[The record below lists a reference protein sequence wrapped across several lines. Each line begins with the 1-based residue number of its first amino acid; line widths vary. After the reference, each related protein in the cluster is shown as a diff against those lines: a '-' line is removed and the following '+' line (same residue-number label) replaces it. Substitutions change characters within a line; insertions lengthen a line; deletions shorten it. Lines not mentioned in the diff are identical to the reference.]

1 MTVPEIH
8 IKSKEIDTLVTLQMT
23 QVEEEIKP
31 ILDGIVDPEKYFQS
45 KYKILW
51 ILKEPYDE
59 NTEGGWDFK
68 GMIRD
73 KYSIFDFATGRPT
86 FKPIIYSSWGIL
98 NNFCLFDDMDDVE
111 NSPEMLD
118 AFKSIAYINIKKTPG
133 GTTSNTK
140 TIQFAYEMHKNLLL
154 KQIDYIDADI
164 IVGGKT
170 LSLLSKDLNLEN
182 AIQFNKTFYYLRNNK
197 LFIDTY
203 HPAQRVSSTGLSM
216 EEYCNDI
223 ITIAKIWATNK

>member
-1 MTVPEIH
+1 MTILEI
-8 IKSKEIDTLVTLQMT
+8 INKSEEIDTLVTMQMT
-23 QVEEEIKP
+23 QSEEEIKP
-31 ILDGIVDPEKYFQS
+31 ILDGIIDPEKYLQS

-51 ILKEPYDE
+51 ILKEPYDDD
-59 NTEGGWDFK
+59 TEGGWDFK
-68 GMIRD
+68 GMIKD
-73 KYSIFDFATGRPT
+73 KYSIFDFATGRTT

-98 NNFCLFDDMDDVE
+98 NNFCLFDDMEDIE

-133 GTTSNTK
+133 GTTSNNK
-140 TIQFAYEMHKNLLL
+140 TIQCAYEMYKNLLL

-164 IVGGKT
+164 IVGGNT
-170 LSLLSKDLNLEN
+170 LGHLLKDLNLEN
-182 AIQFNKTFYYLRNNK
+182 RMQFNKSFYYFRNNK

-203 HPAQRVSSTGLSM
+203 HPAQRPSSTGVSP

-223 ITIAKIWATNK
+223 INIAKIWATHK